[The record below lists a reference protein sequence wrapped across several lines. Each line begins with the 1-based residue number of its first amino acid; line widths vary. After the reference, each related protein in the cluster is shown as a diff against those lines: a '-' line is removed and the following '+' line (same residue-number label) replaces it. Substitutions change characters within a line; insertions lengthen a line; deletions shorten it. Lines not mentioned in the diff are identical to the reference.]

1 MKEYEE
7 AYRQAGL
14 RLEEGVVYH
23 EVDGCQL
30 CLDLLYCPGPL
41 SCQNGAAQAP
51 LKPILLWIHG
61 GAWSGLDRN
70 CRPEESLITLA
81 KAGFLV
87 ASADYRLM
95 QQSPFPAQIQ
105 DCQAAVDWLRANALR
120 YHADAARVGVWGESA
135 GGHLC
140 ALLGLSGGSDIF
152 SPGKVFS
159 PVAAVCDW
167 YGPSDFLH
175 DYDYEAQPDLLTLI
189 KNLLTTKPLP
199 LQELASLAAW
209 ASPVTHVKEGAPP
222 FLIMHGTTDDLVPIA
237 QSQRLYQALKEKGV
251 AVQYQ
256 AIQGQGHGFF
266 KTQEPFDTVIR
277 FFISTLL
284 SDKAVHSA
292 EREA

>member
-120 YHADAARVGVWGESA
+120 YHAFGGNLPAGICARCWAFRGEAIYFPPEKSFPPWP
-135 GGHLC
+135 LC
-140 ALLGLSGGSDIF
+140 AIGTAPRTFCMITIMKH
-152 SPGKVFS
+152 SPI
-159 PVAAVCDW
+159 
-167 YGPSDFLH
+167 Y
-175 DYDYEAQPDLLTLI
+175 
-189 KNLLTTKPLP
+189 
-199 LQELASLAAW
+199 
-209 ASPVTHVKEGAPP
+209 
-222 FLIMHGTTDDLVPIA
+222 
-237 QSQRLYQALKEKGV
+237 
-251 AVQYQ
+251 
-256 AIQGQGHGFF
+256 
-266 KTQEPFDTVIR
+266 
-277 FFISTLL
+277 
-284 SDKAVHSA
+284 
-292 EREA
+292 